1 MRRICL
7 VAAFG
12 AALTL
17 SGCWTVVPVAPAQ
30 PAQAQAQPVPP
41 PVAAGLAY
49 GAGKATQEFAYPASA
64 VQAAI
69 TGAMTDLQVKNLR
82 ERRDGQAWIFQGL
95 TKDNRPA
102 NVTFRPGNGAARV
115 TARIGWF
122 GDEPFSKALMERIG
136 IRLGSLP
143 PKAIPEEPPSSPA
156 PNPFFSRRAVPD
168 STMLREQAELHF
180 LYKDTPVPMD

>member
-1 MRRICL
+1 MRRIGL
-7 VAAFG
+7 VAALG
-12 AALTL
+12 AGVAF
-17 SGCWTVVPVAPAQ
+17 SGCRTVAPLAP
-30 PAQAQAQPVPP
+30 PA
-41 PVAAGLAY
+41 PVAAGFAY
-49 GAGKATQEFAYPASA
+49 GAGKGTQEFAFPAGP

-69 TGAMTDLQVKNLR
+69 AASMNDLQITHVR
-82 ERRDGQAWIFQGL
+82 QRTDGRAQIFQGW

-143 PKAIPEEPPSSPA
+143 PAAIPEEPPSTPA
-156 PNPFFSRRAVPD
+156 PNPYFSRQAVPD
-168 STMLREQAELHF
+168 TTMLREQAELHL
-180 LYKDTPVPMD
+180 LYRDTAVPLD

>member
-1 MRRICL
+1 M
-7 VAAFG
+7 
-12 AALTL
+12 L
-17 SGCWTVVPVAPAQ
+17 SGCRTVVPVAPTPPQSQAQ
-30 PAQAQAQPVPP
+30 PAQGQAQAAPVA
-41 PVAAGLAY
+41 PVAAGLTY
-49 GAGKATQEFAYPASA
+49 SAGKATQEFAYPAAA

-69 TGAMTDLQVKNLR
+69 TNAMTDLQIKNLR

-122 GDEPFSKALMERIG
+122 GDEPFSKALLERVG

-180 LYKDTPVPMD
+180 LFKDTPVPMD

>member
-12 AALTL
+12 AGLTL
-17 SGCWTVVPVAPAQ
+17 SGCRTVAPIAL
-30 PAQAQAQPVPP
+30 PPELEPP
-41 PVAAGLAY
+41 PSVAGLAY
-49 GAGKATQEFAYPASA
+49 SAGKATQEFAYPGRA

-69 TGAMTDLQVKNLR
+69 TAAMADLQIEHVR
-82 ERRDGQAWIFQGL
+82 ERRDGQASIFQGT
-95 TKDNRPA
+95 TKDGRPA
-102 NVTFRPGNGAARV
+102 NITFRPGNGAARV

-122 GDEPFSKALMERIG
+122 GDEPFSRELMERIG

-143 PKAIPEEPPSSPA
+143 PRAIPAEPPTSPA

-168 STMLREQAELHF
+168 ETLREQAEIHF
-180 LYKDTPVPMD
+180 LYRDTAVPLD